1 MQVTVKL
8 DEGRGRVVKA
18 VIFDMDGTLVDSER
32 LGRKACAMAAER
44 LGFEGVTDQVIYSFI
59 GRTRPD
65 VLATLTD
72 VLGNAQDA
80 QRVFFLSR
88 EIRHG
93 ELGDQLELKPGA
105 IECLEALCAAGVA
118 CGVATSTFRDL
129 AEPTL
134 ERMGLLGYFN
144 HVTCGGDVE
153 NGKPAPD
160 IFLRA
165 MELEGVD
172 PAECAVVEDSPN
184 GVRAGF
190 ASGASVYLVPDLI
203 EPSQEIL
210 GMCRRV
216 LGSLAELPAALAI

>member
-1 MQVTVKL
+1 M
-8 DEGRGRVVKA
+8 VKA

-32 LGRKACAMAAER
+32 LGRRAWGMAADR
-44 LGFEGVTDQVIYSFI
+44 LGFSNVSSEVIDSFV

-65 VLATLTD
+65 VLSILTD
-72 VLGNAQDA
+72 VLGSAEDA
-80 QRVFFLSR
+80 ERLFFLSR
-88 EIRHG
+88 DIRHG

-105 IECLEALCAAGVA
+105 IESLEWLRAEGIP

-129 AEPTL
+129 AIPTL
-134 ERMGLLGYFN
+134 ERMGLADYFN

-165 MELEGVD
+165 MELEGAA

-184 GVRAGF
+184 GVRAGY
-190 ASGASVYLVPDLI
+190 ASGARVYLVPDLV
-203 EPSQEIL
+203 EPAQEIL
-210 GMCRRV
+210 DMCAGV
-216 LGSLAELPAALAI
+216 LGTLAELPSALA